1 MNSVDDV
8 TLRRIGDG
16 GLVVFPTETIYGLGC
31 LATDASAV
39 ARLFA
44 VKGREPGKPPPLL
57 VPDEALLSTLVE
69 EIPDFAQ
76 QLMQQ
81 HWPGALTLVLR
92 ARPALPALVTGL
104 NAQGQTTVAVRRSAH
119 PAARELCEMLRAPLV
134 ATSANFAGATGKAA
148 NPQSL
153 GDVAPELLARVEIVL
168 DGGIVGGLPST
179 IVDCSG
185 DSPRLLRRGALQ
197 LPL

>member
-1 MNSVDDV
+1 MNRIDDA
-8 TLRRIGDG
+8 TLQRIHDG
-16 GLVVFPTETIYGLGC
+16 SLVVFPTETIYGLGC
-31 LATDASAV
+31 IATDAAAV

-92 ARPALPALVTGL
+92 ARPALPWLVTGL
-104 NAQGQTTVAVRRSAH
+104 NAQGQPTVAVRRSAH
-119 PAARELCEMLRAPLV
+119 PVARELCEMLQAPLV

-153 GDVAPELLARVEIVL
+153 GDVAAELLARVEIVL
-168 DGGIVGGLPST
+168 DGGTVGGLPST

-185 DSPRLLRRGALQ
+185 AAPRVLRQGALQ
-197 LPL
+197 LPF